1 MIARIYTFTLM
12 GIEAFVVEV
21 EVDISRGMPSFNIVG
36 MPDSVVKESKERV
49 RASLKNA
56 GFDFPLERITVNL
69 APAQLRK
76 EGAGFDLPIAVGIL
90 AASQVIKEPVIN
102 PVFCA
107 GELSLDGRI
116 KPVPGALSMAARAA
130 EDGISSIILP
140 HENALEASVVEGVS
154 IIPVH
159 DLNQVVRFLL
169 GQIEIPP
176 SRFDRQSFLKSRKS
190 WKIDFSEVRGQE
202 HAKRGMEIAAAGGHN
217 VLLVG
222 PPGSGKTMLAQRLP
236 TILPAMS
243 FEESLETTRIYSV
256 AGLVQPDN
264 PLILNRPFRSPHHTI
279 SDAGLIGGGHIPRPG
294 EVSLAHN
301 GVLFLDE
308 FPEFKRS
315 ILELLRQPLED
326 GKVTI
331 ARASTSVTYPSR
343 FMLVAAMNP
352 CPCGYL
358 GSDQKPCVCSTTQV
372 ARYRS
377 KISGPIMDR
386 IDLHIEVPAVTY
398 EELQTSTPSGD
409 TSDIIRTRVE
419 QARKIQQERLK
430 GSGFYCNATLPPS
443 VLEKV
448 CIVSSDAKKLL
459 KDAMDKLNL
468 SARAYHRIIKV
479 ARTIADLDNEDLIS
493 EEHILEAIQYRTL
506 DREIGL
512 Y

>member
-1 MIARIYTFTLM
+1 MIARVYTFTLI

-36 MPDSVVKESKERV
+36 MPDSVVRESKERV
-49 RASLKNA
+49 RTSLKNA

-76 EGAGFDLPIAVGIL
+76 EGAGFDLPIAIGIL
-90 AASQVIKEPVIN
+90 IASQVIREPVIE

-107 GELSLDGRI
+107 GELSLDGRV
-116 KPVPGALSMAARAA
+116 KSVSGALSMAARAA
-130 EDGISSIILP
+130 DDRISCIILP
-140 HENALEASVVEGVS
+140 HDNAPEASVVDGVD
-154 IIPVH
+154 IIPVE

-169 GQIEIPP
+169 GQIEISP
-176 SRFDRQSFLKSRKS
+176 SKFDRESFFKSGRN

-236 TILPAMS
+236 TILPVMS

-256 AGLVQPDN
+256 AGLIHPDN

-279 SDAGLIGGGHIPRPG
+279 SDAGLIGGGHVPRPG

-331 ARASTSVTYPSR
+331 ARASTSITYPSR

-358 GSDQKPCVCSTTQV
+358 GSNQKNCVCSTNQI

-377 KISGPIMDR
+377 RISGPIMDR

-398 EELQTSTPSGD
+398 EDLQTKTPSGD
-409 TSDIIRTRVE
+409 TSDVIKARVE
-419 QARKIQQERLK
+419 RAREIQRERLK
-430 GSGFYCNATLPPS
+430 DSGFYCNATLPPS
-443 VLEKV
+443 VLERV
-448 CIVSSDAKKLL
+448 CVISSGAKSLL
-459 KDAMDKLNL
+459 KDAMDRLNF
-468 SARAYHRIIKV
+468 SARAYHRVIKV
-479 ARTIADLDNEDLIS
+479 ARTIADLDGEDIIS
-493 EEHILEAIQYRTL
+493 DEHILEAIQFRTL